1 MSSDKATA
9 QERDD
14 SPWWFAKCEN
24 KEILE
29 ILTMK
34 NDLIQLF
41 HEGSNSL
48 LCVCV
53 TETRHHVTAG
63 FLCISLY
70 KL

>member
-9 QERDD
+9 QERDY

-24 KEILE
+24 KEILG

-34 NDLIQLF
+34 NDPIQQPP
-41 HEGSNSL
+41 
-48 LCVCV
+48 VCV